1 MDTFDVS
8 NLVGQIKNMDL
19 RNIPWWARIGAKLLL
34 SNLPIPYSW
43 WRKMCLFRHGDMNLP
58 EPAIEKF
65 RVHIEL
71 ARSVQPVPAGFTTL
85 ELGPGDSVLSVVI
98 ARTWGASAAIALDAG
113 DFATRDMQP
122 YLRAAE
128 VLDRNGTK
136 CPDLSGVRDFD
147 EMLGCLNARYLTR
160 GTASMAEIPD
170 ASIDYIWSC
179 VVLEHVHRDEFAWM
193 AREMRRVLKPGGVMA
208 HSIDLR
214 DHLGGGLNNLR
225 FSAARW
231 ESRLFKHAGFYT
243 NRLGFRDLV
252 GLFEEAGF
260 VWKTAQVDRWPAP
273 PLRREL
279 MQPEFRGRSDDDLC
293 IAGFQL
299 ILWPADGIGQTAKH
313 ETMNTL

>member
-1 MDTFDVS
+1 MNFRKY
-8 NLVGQIKNMDL
+8 L
-19 RNIPWWARIGAKLLL
+19 PWWARIGAKLLL

-43 WRKMCLFRHGDMNLP
+43 WRKLSLFRHGDMNLP
-58 EPAIEKF
+58 EPAIDKF
-65 RVHIEL
+65 HHHFEL
-71 ARSVQPVPAGFTTL
+71 ANTVRPLPTEFTTL
-85 ELGPGDSVLSVVI
+85 ELGPGDSVFSVVI
-98 ARTWGASAAIALDAG
+98 ARAWGATAAIALDAG
-113 DFATRDMQP
+113 DFAMRDVQA
-122 YLRAAE
+122 YRRTAE
-128 VLDRNGTK
+128 VLNRQGRK
-136 CPDLSGVRDFD
+136 CPDLSDAKDFD
-147 EMLGCLNARYLTR
+147 GMLGRLNARYLTR
-160 GTASMAEIPD
+160 GTDSLAEIS
-170 ASIDYIWSC
+170 AGSIDYIWSC
-179 VVLEHVHRDEFAWM
+179 VVLEHVHRDEFARM

-299 ILWPADGIGQTAKH
+299 ILWPAEGTGKTAKH
-313 ETMNTL
+313 EP